1 MSGKKQK
8 LTAQVVKTFYTI
20 LMYCQIIPTFPS
32 LSALQYEELRMYLEE
47 MKQSEGC
54 REHRERYY
62 FNNRKK
68 WCMNLQQLKH
78 YKNARKL
85 EAEISVQQHYGMGA
99 DVFMKISNSYY
110 HAQMVNQGL

>member
-20 LMYCQIIPTFPS
+20 QMYCQIIPTFPS
-32 LSALQYEELRMYLEE
+32 LSALQYEELRINLEE

-54 REHRERYY
+54 REHRERYN

-68 WCMNLQQLKH
+68 WCMNLQQLKQH
-78 YKNARKL
+78 RNARKL
-85 EAEISVQQHYGMGA
+85 EAEISVQHDD
-99 DVFMKISNSYY
+99 DVFYLFLQKQKIGAKLHIY
-110 HAQMVNQGL
+110 L

>member
-68 WCMNLQQLKH
+68 WCMNLQQLKQH
-78 YKNARKL
+78 KNARKL
-85 EAEISVQQHYGMGA
+85 DAEISVQQHYGMGA
-99 DVFMKISNSYY
+99 DVFMKSNSYY
-110 HAQMVNQGL
+110 NAQMVYLGL

>member
-32 LSALQYEELRMYLEE
+32 LSALEYEEWRIVVEE
-47 MKQSEGC
+47 LKQSEGC

-68 WCMNLQQLKH
+68 WCMNLQQLKQH
-78 YKNARKL
+78 RNARKL
-85 EAEISVQQHYGMGA
+85 EADITLVQHFGMVA
-99 DVFMKISNSYY
+99 DVYTKSNEYY
-110 HAQMVNQGL
+110 NSSILFHTL

>member
-32 LSALQYEELRMYLEE
+32 LSALQYEELRMDLEE

-54 REHRERYY
+54 HEYRERYY

-68 WCMNLQQLKH
+68 WCMNLQQLKQH
-78 YKNARKL
+78 KNAQKL

-99 DVFMKISNSYY
+99 DVFRKSNAYY
-110 HAQMVNQGL
+110 HAQMVYHGL